1 VAVFFVGTTRPV
13 SADVRRRLPMV
24 VLVGSGPTPDERRF
38 STMAAAT
45 AFPSPAGEACSL
57 TLYSSSVSI

>member
-1 VAVFFVGTTRPV
+1 
-13 SADVRRRLPMV
+13 MV
-24 VLVGSGPTPDERRF
+24 VLVGSGPTPDERRL

-57 TLYSSSVSI
+57 TLFGIPASVRSWLDAF